1 MEAVLKI
8 KTFFR
13 HLIPGIILILCTLLP
28 AISSAAGN
36 EKTIALLP
44 FEIIA
49 MEEADSAYLKA
60 GVGQMLRSRLVWKGH
75 VSVMDDQAVSPHLE
89 TADDL
94 PLQHRLAKMAELTG
108 SDYVL
113 TGSITQYADAFSID
127 TRIYDA
133 HAEQILTFF
142 DQSTTLD
149 ELIPKVSEISAKI
162 NKTVFDRETEIYKNL
177 VEKEK
182 EKAEQIRRQ
191 HPDKLIPVD
200 PGTAPPKPSLWRFW
214 EYLL

>member
-1 MEAVLKI
+1 MKI
-8 KTFFR
+8 NTLLR
-13 HLIPGIILILCTLLP
+13 HLIPGTTLILFILLT
-28 AISSAAGN
+28 AFSSAAGS
-36 EKTIALLP
+36 EKSIALVP
-44 FEIIA
+44 FEIISLK
-49 MEEADSAYLKA
+49 EADSAYLKA
-60 GVGQMLRSRLVWKGH
+60 GVRQMLRSRLVWKGH

-89 TADDL
+89 TADTL
-94 PLQHRLAKMAELTG
+94 PPHRRLAKVAELTG

-133 HAEQILTFF
+133 RADRILTFF

-177 VEKEK
+177 MAKEK

-191 HPDKLIPVD
+191 HPDKLMPVD
-200 PGTAPPKPSLWRFW
+200 PGPAPRKPSLWRFW